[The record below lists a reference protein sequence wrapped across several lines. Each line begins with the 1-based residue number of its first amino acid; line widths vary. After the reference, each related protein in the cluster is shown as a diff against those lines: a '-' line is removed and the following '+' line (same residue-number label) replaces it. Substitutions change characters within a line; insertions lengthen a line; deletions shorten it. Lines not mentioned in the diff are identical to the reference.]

1 MPETDREAQ
10 AWLPIPRD
18 GPRGSWMMTLLS
30 SALGLGTRG
39 ACLLWYCLVTRT
51 QVPMGQRGQRGRSQ
65 PPPSVGPQQ
74 PPPPGAQWDQVEPE
88 HQGQRMLSREPIWG
102 STAFTMSAGLPIRHA
117 LLGTGLTPIL
127 LPPKSSPV
135 NPSGVPDLTFMCVPV

>member
-1 MPETDREAQ
+1 MV
-10 AWLPIPRD
+10 LPGHQNP
-18 GPRGSWMMTLLS
+18 GSYGAERAKRKKSAS
-30 SALGLGTRG
+30 SIGGTP
-39 ACLLWYCLVTRT
+39 AA
-51 QVPMGQRGQRGRSQ
+51 
-65 PPPSVGPQQ
+65 
-74 PPPPGAQWDQVEPE
+74 PPPGAQWDQVEPE